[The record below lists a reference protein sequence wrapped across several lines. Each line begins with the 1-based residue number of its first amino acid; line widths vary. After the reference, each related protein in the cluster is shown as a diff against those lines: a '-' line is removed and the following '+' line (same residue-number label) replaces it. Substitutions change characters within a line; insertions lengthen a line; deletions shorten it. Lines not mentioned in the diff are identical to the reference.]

1 MNKTHPLSRLRD
13 SRAST
18 VRDGAGASPV
28 AFWITEPTTADN
40 GDTLEVWFYD
50 MIDDWFGIS
59 ASMIVDLLLQA
70 DGRDVL
76 FHVNSPGG
84 MVTEGLAIYNTIRN
98 YSGNVTMR
106 IEGMAASAASFVM
119 LAGNTVEVEP
129 SAMVMIHD
137 AWDISIG
144 PASEHRKTAD
154 VLDKAS
160 NNLARIYNT
169 KAGGTVEDW
178 RAAMIEETW
187 YVGQEAIDA
196 GLADTL
202 TTATDDAGEGRNR
215 WSGIFARTP
224 RRQEQTTAPSG
235 APASAPAASLPPRQ
249 LVDLDA
255 LRAAL
260 AAAPQSAPAA
270 RQPEPPAP
278 PENTTPNLADQL
290 QGLDLAA
297 IMRESLPRK
306 GVPA

>member
-1 MNKTHPLSRLRD
+1 VSKIHPLSRIRD
-13 SRAST
+13 TRASAA
-18 VRDGAGASPV
+18 RDGAGAAPI
-28 AFWITEPTTADN
+28 AFWITEPTTTDN

-50 MIDDWFGIS
+50 VVDDWYGIS

-84 MVTEGLAIYNTIRN
+84 LVTEGLAIYNTIRN

-106 IEGMAASAASFVM
+106 IEGMAASAASFIM
-119 LAGNTVEVEP
+119 LAGDTVEVEP

-154 VLDKAS
+154 ILDKAS
-160 NNLARIYNT
+160 NNLARIYSD
-169 KAGGTVEDW
+169 KADGTVESW

-187 YVGQEAIDA
+187 YIGQEAVDA

-215 WSGIFARTP
+215 WGGIFARAP
-224 RRQEQTTAPSG
+224 RRQEQPHTPDPVV
-235 APASAPAASLPPRQ
+235 PASAPAASVTDPAPVRQ
-249 LVDLDA
+249 PIEHRMVA
-255 LRAAL
+255 VV
-260 AAAPQSAPAA
+260 P
-270 RQPEPPAP
+270 QPEPPAV
-278 PENTTPNLADQL
+278 PEDTTPNLADQL

-297 IMRESLPRK
+297 IMKDALQQK